1 MLYIFHIVSSFL
13 NVNVIETYSYR
24 MNDTTIISFQFILPY
39 ILLALLLG
47 AVILIY
53 KKLKKHRH

>member
-53 KKLKKHRH
+53 